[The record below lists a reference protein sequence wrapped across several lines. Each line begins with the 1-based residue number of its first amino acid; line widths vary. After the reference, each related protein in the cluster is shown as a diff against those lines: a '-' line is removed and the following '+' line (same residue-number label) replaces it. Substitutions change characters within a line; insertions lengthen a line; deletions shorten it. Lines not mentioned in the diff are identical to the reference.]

1 MNTELIA
8 ELVKLRYKLLWAKT
22 RTRNG
27 KIALMF
33 AGYVLLVFF
42 LVIFS
47 LGGIG
52 AGILAVRS
60 GKGHTMAA
68 GVLGGLYGQALFAT
82 VLMGFGMN
90 AVFADTELRR
100 YPILAR
106 DRRIA
111 RHFIGL
117 ADPFWILV
125 VALELGLAVGLYLVG
140 PGSLSLGLAAI
151 LLLFVS
157 NYLLAQVVALLVDRL
172 VRRKGGSAILLSC
185 IMLLGLLPAAI
196 GPSLK
201 KHPEWFA
208 PITHVLRYTPPYGA
222 ASAMLRPGMEAFQG
236 IGVIVIWLLVMAAC
250 LVALENHPPT
260 VRIAETGTL
269 SWQGSFEKVGSMFGP
284 ENAPLVAQWLRF
296 YSRNNRF
303 RFAYPMAVPL
313 ASLLALS
320 QAQTS
325 GPKGQFA
332 NILGCFALTGFVGT
346 AQFAVNQFGYLGGG
360 FRRYLL
366 LPMDPAAVLRSGS
379 YTFLMLS
386 SALIIPAAIV
396 LKFFSPIPLDAHMFA
411 MMLGFALT
419 ALFLMHGL
427 ALWST
432 VLGPRRGNYKASF
445 GNDLSLAG
453 NLVFIGGMLIL
464 LAVPRILAAVWPP
477 AVSPANWW
485 IVLLLVPLAAAFYAV
500 SLRQAAV
507 AFRSRREQILAVME
521 GRT

>member
-8 ELVKLRYKLLWAKT
+8 ELVKLRYKLMWAKT

-42 LVIFS
+42 MVIFS
-47 LGGIG
+47 MGGIG

-60 GKGHTMAA
+60 GRGHAMAA

-90 AVFADTELRR
+90 AVFADSELRR

-125 VALELGLAVGLYLVG
+125 LVLELGLAVGLYLVG
-140 PGSLSLGLAAI
+140 PGSLSLGLVAI

-172 VRRKGGSAILLSC
+172 VRRKGGSAILLAGV
-185 IMLLGLLPAAI
+185 MLLGLLPAAV

-208 PITHVLRYTPPYGA
+208 PILRVLHYTPPFGA
-222 ASAMLRPGMEAFQG
+222 ASAMLYPGMEAFQG
-236 IGVIVIWLLVMAAC
+236 IGVIVMWLLAMAAF
-250 LVALENHPPT
+250 LVALENHPPQA
-260 VRIAETGTL
+260 RIVETGTL
-269 SWQGSFEKVGSMFGP
+269 SWKGPFEKLGSMFGP
-284 ENAPLVAQWLRF
+284 ENGPLVAQWLRF

-320 QAQTS
+320 QAQTA

-396 LKFFSPIPLDAHMFA
+396 LKFFSPIPLDARMFA
-411 MMLGFALT
+411 MMLGIAVT

-427 ALWST
+427 ALWAT
-432 VLGPRRGNYKASF
+432 VMGPRRGNYKASF
-445 GNDLSLAG
+445 GNDLSLTG
-453 NLVFIGGMLIL
+453 NVVFIGGMFTL
-464 LAVPRILAAVWPP
+464 LAAPRILAAVWPP
-477 AVSPANWW
+477 AVSPSNWW
-485 IVLLLVPLAAAFYAV
+485 IVLLLAPLSAAFYVV
-500 SLRQAAV
+500 SLRNAEV
-507 AFRSRREQILAVME
+507 AFRSRRERILAVME
-521 GRT
+521 GRA